1 MLPIFGLLR
10 LWFVTFADIIT
21 LAGFAKNTW
30 INVLRPLQAKKYNC
44 KYKFTH
50 FQHNREQIRF
60 HLISSPH
67 AQVILGQPWLTH
79 HKPHLTWSAGKV
91 VSRSSFCHNTYLQ
104 SALPSCRNN
113 PLSSLSSFLAIN
125 YLSLWA
131 IPWHHHFHK
140 TASEKYLSSCG
151 DEWKKAINTPL
162 WHFVYLVYQKFHP
175 CAFFPHRLSPA
186 ERNEDVGNRE
196 LLAVK

>member
-1 MLPIFGLLR
+1 MQKTHELTYCALYRP
-10 LWFVTFADIIT
+10 
-21 LAGFAKNTW
+21 KNTTAN
-30 INVLRPLQAKKYNC
+30 INLHISNTIGNRSA
-44 KYKFTH
+44 FTWSH
-50 FQHNREQIRF
+50 
-60 HLISSPH
+60 HLMPRSF
-67 AQVILGQPWLTH
+67 WDNTTLTH